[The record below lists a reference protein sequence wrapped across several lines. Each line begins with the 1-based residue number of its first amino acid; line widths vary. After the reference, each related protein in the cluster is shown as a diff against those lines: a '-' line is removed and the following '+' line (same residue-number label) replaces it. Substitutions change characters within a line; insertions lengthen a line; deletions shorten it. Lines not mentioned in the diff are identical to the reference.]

1 METDKF
7 EKHIKTKFQEREIKP
22 SENAWS
28 KIASELKDDDAKK
41 KPVYLWMGV
50 AASVVVLIGVAFFY
64 FNDNVVVNDNPV
76 EIVDIEKEEV
86 LEEVIEKEPVLFK
99 EEEQVVLV
107 ETAIKTESATVK
119 KEQFKTQEIQEN
131 NTLNDVVGVAV
142 VEQVSTGNSNTNLA
156 VSEDVINSKV
166 ADIVAQIDVLE
177 QQNAVTDAEVDSL
190 LKRAQDEILRDRI
203 FNKDKSVDAMAL
215 LTEVEDELDQTFR
228 DQIFNSL
235 KASFI
240 KVRTAVADRNN

>member
-7 EKHIKTKFQEREIKP
+7 EKHIKTQFQERKIHP
-22 SENAWS
+22 SGNAWS

-64 FNDNVVVNDNPV
+64 FNGNAVVNDSPA
-76 EIVDIEKEEV
+76 EIVYIEKEEV
-86 LEEVIEKEPVLFK
+86 LEEVIEKEPALFK
-99 EEEQVVLV
+99 EEQMVLV
-107 ETAIKTESATVK
+107 EIDTKTESATVK
-119 KEQFKTQEIQEN
+119 KEEYKVPEIQEN
-131 NTLNDVVGVAV
+131 KTLSDVVGVAV
-142 VEQVSTGNSNTNLA
+142 VEQVSTDNSNVKLA
-156 VSEDVINSKV
+156 VSDEIINSKV